1 MNNKN
6 ISSRYFIIVLAL
18 LIIIGFNFIPAP
30 EGLSNISMRVIGI
43 FLGCLLL
50 WFTISI
56 DWPSLLCILLIGF
69 LPINT
74 FKQVFAQSF
83 GNETFVFLLC
93 TFLCTYTLAQ
103 TPFLKRC
110 AIFFITCKL
119 AKKGSWYF
127 VCLFFASVLFIGS
140 FISPTVLFVVFL
152 PILEEI
158 YKVLKIEKG
167 EKCGAMLM
175 MGLAFCTSIS
185 SGMTPIA
192 HVFSTMAMGFYKE
205 ATGEVISYNSYM
217 AFAIPVGILCA
228 IIMILIFRFILN
240 PDMSK
245 LKNLD
250 IEFLKKDLKKADKR
264 EILCILVFIFVVLL
278 WVLPSLLK
286 DIFPQFYKVINSF
299 GTAMPPLI
307 GAICLSIIT
316 VENKPLLNFSE
327 GIKNVP
333 WPALIM
339 TAGTLALGTALSNDD
354 VGIKQFLSNTLSE
367 NLVGVS
373 PIILVLVFT
382 LWASI
387 QTNLSSNIVTVTV
400 VSNVALPFLL
410 ASDNIV
416 NTASVLS
423 IVGMMSSFAFAT
435 PPSIPHIALAGSSGW
450 TTVGQVFKYGFTLMI
465 VSILLAVFLGYPIAS
480 SLM

>member
-1 MNNKN
+1 MSNKKTL
-6 ISSRYFIIVLAL
+6 SRNLIILL
-18 LIIIGFNFIPAP
+18 SFLIIIGVSLIKPP
-30 EGLSNISMRVIGI
+30 EGLNNLSMRVLGI

-74 FKQVFAQSF
+74 FKQVFAGSF

-93 TFLCTYTLAQ
+93 TFLCTYALSKTL
-103 TPFLKRC
+103 FLKRC
-110 AIFFITCKL
+110 AIFFLTSKL

-127 VCLFFASVLFIGS
+127 VCLFFAAVLFIGS

-158 YKVLKIEKG
+158 HKVLKIEKG
-167 EKCGAMLM
+167 EKSASMLM

-205 ATGEVISYNSYM
+205 ATGEAISYASYM
-217 AFAIPVGILCA
+217 AFAIPIGVLCA
-228 IIMILIFRFILN
+228 IIMILLFRFVLN

-245 LKNLD
+245 LKNID
-250 IEFLKKDLKKADKR
+250 TEFLKKDLKKADKQ
-264 EILCILVFIFVVLL
+264 EILCVLVFIGVILL
-278 WVLPSLLK
+278 WILPSFVK
-286 DIFPQFYKVINSF
+286 SIFPNFYSVINGY

-307 GAICLSIIT
+307 GAIVLCIISID
-316 VENKPLLNFSE
+316 NKPLLNFSE
-327 GIKNVP
+327 GIKSVP

-339 TAGTLALGTALSNDD
+339 TAGTLTLGTAISSDD
-354 VGIKQFLSNTLSE
+354 VLIKQFLADTLSK
-367 NLVGVS
+367 NLTGLA

-382 LWASI
+382 IWASI
-387 QTNLSSNIVTVTV
+387 QTNLSSNMVTVTV
-400 VSNVALPFLL
+400 VTNVAIPFLL
-410 ASDNIV
+410 ANSGV
-416 NTASVLS
+416 NTAAVVC
-423 IVGMMSSFAFAT
+423 IIGMMSAFAFAT
-435 PPSIPHIALAGSSGW
+435 PPSMPHIALTGSSGW
-450 TTVGQVFKYGFTLMI
+450 TNVGQVFKYGGLLMI
-465 VSILLAVFLGYPIAS
+465 ISIIITVFIGYPIAS
-480 SLM
+480 AII